1 MAATMVVRQ
10 ELVVVSWTSLPCYT
24 FPAGCA
30 LCSALFRAP
39 FPFPPSPQPTAVPAT
54 STLTIHHTSRRHRH
68 RGSTLLL
75 PHTSPCHRSLAAV
88 KPILASLLFPA
99 TTLQCRN
106 RHASPH
112 HWPTPAPTHPPTL
125 YAHLSLSRS
134 LSPPSP
140 PHLARTRAHIAAQGI
155 SR

>member
-39 FPFPPSPQPTAVPAT
+39 FPFPFPPSPQPTAVPAT
-54 STLTIHHTSRRHRH
+54 ATLTIHHTSRRHRH

-125 YAHLSLSRS
+125 YAHLSRFPLR
-134 LSPPSP
+134 L
-140 PHLARTRAHIAAQGI
+140 PHTSLARARTSHGI
-155 SR
+155 SH